1 MSRDDRLLNSS
12 ADRPVFVGPYA
23 LLGVIG
29 RGGMANVFRARHEAY
44 PTRPMAFKCV
54 RGDLVKQKQFREMFD
69 REIAVASL
77 LDHPSIVKTWDAGE
91 RDGYLYLAMEY
102 IGGKDL
108 KDVVKHLRSVQRDLP
123 LPHALYIVS
132 SAARALHY
140 THSLKNESGRAL
152 NIVNRD
158 VSPANIRL
166 SFTGDIKLI
175 DFGIAQAATQYS
187 SEIGV
192 LKGKY
197 PYMSPEQVRGLPL
210 TSSSDT
216 YSLGLVLYELVA
228 RRRLFR
234 GHSEFEVMEAV
245 RQAKFIPPSEF
256 RPALPAAV
264 DELLRVALCRDS
276 SGRYGSAD
284 KFADDIDILLSQYQ
298 FQPAELSDYLK
309 TSFPADYRE
318 HRHSLNLWSETEVM
332 PVPHAPVERGGS
344 FSRWIKR
351 YLPKS
356 RPKKTDIQ

>member
-1 MSRDDRLLNSS
+1 MSRDDRLLASS
-12 ADRPVFVGPYA
+12 EEHPVFVGPYA

-54 RGDLVKQKQFREMFD
+54 RADLVKRKQFREMFD
-69 REIAVASL
+69 REVAL
-77 LDHPSIVKTWDAGE
+77 AGILEHPSIVKTWDAGE

-108 KDVVKHLRSVQRDLP
+108 KDVVKYIRLVERDLP

-140 THSLKNESGRAL
+140 THSLQNDSGRPL

-166 SFTGDIKLI
+166 SFSGEIKLI

-210 TSSSDT
+210 TSLSDT

-234 GHSEFEVMEAV
+234 GHSEFQVMEAV
-245 RQAKFIPPSEF
+245 RQAVFIPPSEF

-264 DELLRVALCRDS
+264 DELLRVALCREPA
-276 SGRYGSAD
+276 GRYASAD
-284 KFADDIDILLSQYQ
+284 KFADDIDVLLSQYQ
-298 FQPAELSDYLK
+298 FNVAELADYLK

-318 HRHSLNLWSETEVM
+318 HKNSLSLWSETEVM
-332 PVPHAPVERGGS
+332 PVPRGENVKTS
-344 FSRWIKR
+344 NLSRWIKKR
-351 YLPKS
+351 LPWS
-356 RPKKTDIQ
+356 R